1 MMDFIPSA
9 LGLSQNALTVS
20 FLVFLRVGAMMAVLP
35 AFGERSVPQRIRL
48 VLTLCFTI
56 IVTPAVAADM
66 IPLASEQGLIGR
78 ALATEVLAGL
88 AVGIVLRIFVM
99 ILEMAGAM
107 IAQSTSLS
115 QMFGGGAVDAQP
127 VVGHLLLVGG
137 LALAAM
143 LDLHVRVVEIL
154 IMSYEFIPAGTFIG
168 AGELSGWGL
177 QHIRTGFSMAF
188 SLSAPFVIASLVYN
202 VALGVINRAMPQ
214 LMVAM
219 VGAPAITLGG
229 MVLMLITLPLLLQ
242 IWRSGFDMLLM
253 NPFGAP

>member
-1 MMDFIPSA
+1 MMGLIPA
-9 LGLSQNALTVS
+9 TLGVSQDALTIA
-20 FLVFLRVGAMMAVLP
+20 FFVFLRVGAMMAVLP

-56 IVTPAVAADM
+56 VVAPAVATDLM
-66 IPLASEQGLIGR
+66 PLASEQGAIGR
-78 ALATEVLAGL
+78 ALATEVVAGL
-88 AVGIVLRIFVM
+88 SVGIVLRIFVM

-154 IMSYEFIPAGTFIG
+154 IMSYNFIPAGTFIG
-168 AGELSGWGL
+168 AAELSQWGL
-177 QHIRTGFSMAF
+177 QNIRTGFSMAF

-229 MVLMLITLPLLLQ
+229 MVLMLISLPFLLE
-242 IWRSGFDMLLM
+242 IWRNGFDVLLM

>member
-1 MMDFIPSA
+1 MMDFLPSS
-9 LGLSQNALTVS
+9 LGLSQDLLTVG

-35 AFGERSVPQRIRL
+35 AFGERSIPQRIRL
-48 VLTLCFTI
+48 ALTLCFTI
-56 IVTPAVAADM
+56 VVTPAVAETLL
-66 IPLASEQGLIGR
+66 PVASEPGIIWR
-78 ALATEVLAGL
+78 ALATDVLAGL
-88 AVGIVLRIFVM
+88 AIGFVLRVFVM

-107 IAQSTSLS
+107 IAISTSLS

-143 LDLHVRVVEIL
+143 LDLHVRVVEII
-154 IMSYEFIPAGTFIG
+154 IMSYTFIPAGTFVG
-168 AGELSGWGL
+168 AAELSEWGL
-177 QHIRTGFSMAF
+177 DSIRTGFSMAF

-229 MVLMLITLPLLLQ
+229 MVLMFITLPLLLQ
-242 IWRSGFDMLLM
+242 IWRQGFDVLLM
-253 NPFGAP
+253 NPFGAS

>member
-1 MMDFIPSA
+1 MMEFIPSA
-9 LGLSQNALTVS
+9 LGMSQDALTVA

-35 AFGERSVPQRIRL
+35 AFGERSIPQRIRL

-56 IVTPAVAADM
+56 VVTPVVAADLLP
-66 IPLASEQGLIGR
+66 IAAQKGIIGR

-154 IMSYEFIPAGTFIG
+154 IMSYDFVPAGEFIG
-168 AGELSGWGL
+168 AGELSEWGL
-177 QHIRTGFSMAF
+177 DHIRTGFSMAF

-242 IWRSGFDMLLM
+242 IWRQGFDLLLM
-253 NPFGAP
+253 NPFGGS

>member
-1 MMDFIPSA
+1 MMDLIPSA

-56 IVTPAVAADM
+56 VVTPAVAADM

-168 AGELSGWGL
+168 AGELSEWGL

>member
-1 MMDFIPSA
+1 MIENIPSI
-9 LGLSQNALTVS
+9 LGLSQDA
-20 FLVFLRVGAMMAVLP
+20 FMIGFMVFLRVGAMMAVLP
-35 AFGERSVPQRIRL
+35 AFGERSIPQRIRI
-48 VLTLCFTI
+48 VLALCFS
-56 IVTPAVAADM
+56 IVVAPAVASDVFSV
-66 IPLASEQGLIGR
+66 ASQQGIIGKALI
-78 ALATEVLAGL
+78 TEVVAGL
-88 AVGIVLRIFVM
+88 ALGFILRMFVM
-99 ILEMAGAM
+99 ILEMAGAI

-143 LDLHVRVVEIL
+143 LDLHVRVVEIV
-154 IMSYEFIPAGTFIG
+154 IMSYKFIPAGTFIG
-168 AGELSGWGL
+168 GAELSQWGL

-229 MVLMLITLPLLLQ
+229 MVLMFITLPLLLQ
-242 IWRSGFDMLLM
+242 IWRHGFDVLLM
-253 NPFGAP
+253 NPFEVL

>member
-1 MMDFIPSA
+1 MMEFIPPS
-9 LGLSQNALTVS
+9 LGLSQNVLTIA

-35 AFGERSVPQRIRL
+35 AFGERSIPQNVRL

-56 IVTPAVAADM
+56 VVAPVVSVELL
-66 IPLASEQGLIGR
+66 PLASEQGIIGR

-99 ILEMAGAM
+99 ILEMAGSI

-154 IMSYEFIPAGTFIG
+154 IMSYDYVPAGTFIG
-168 AGELSGWGL
+168 AGELSEWGL
-177 QHIRTGFSMAF
+177 QHIRNGFSMAF

-242 IWRSGFDMLLM
+242 IWRRGFDVLLM
-253 NPFGAP
+253 NPFGVF

>member
-1 MMDFIPSA
+1 MMDFLPA
-9 LGLSQNALTVS
+9 TLGLTQDMLMIG

-35 AFGERSVPQRIRL
+35 AFGERSIPQRVRL
-48 VLTLCFTI
+48 ALALCFAI
-56 IVTPAVAADM
+56 VVTPAVAEDLMPYAV
-66 IPLASEQGLIGR
+66 EQGIMSR

-88 AVGIVLRIFVM
+88 AVGMVLRIFVI
-99 ILEMAGAM
+99 ILEMAGAI
-107 IAQSTSLS
+107 IAMSTSLS

-154 IMSYEFIPAGTFIG
+154 IMSYKFIPVGTFIG
-168 AGELSGWGL
+168 AGELSEWGL
-177 QHIRTGFSMAF
+177 EHIRSGFSMAF

-229 MVLMLITLPLLLQ
+229 MVLMFITLPLLLQ
-242 IWRSGFDMLLM
+242 IWRKGFDLLLF
-253 NPFGAP
+253 NPFGAS

>member
-1 MMDFIPSA
+1 MMELLPIS
-9 LGLSQNALTVS
+9 LGLTQDMLMVG

-35 AFGERSVPQRIRL
+35 AFGERSIPQRVRL
-48 VLTLCFTI
+48 ALALCFAI
-56 IVTPAVAADM
+56 VVTPAVAADLM
-66 IPLASEQGLIGR
+66 PYAAEQGIVSR
-78 ALATEVLAGL
+78 ALATEVLAGM

-99 ILEMAGAM
+99 ILEMAGAI
-107 IAQSTSLS
+107 IAISTSLS

-127 VVGHLLLVGG
+127 VVGHMLLVGG

-143 LDLHVRVVEIL
+143 LDLHVRVVEII
-154 IMSYEFIPAGTFIG
+154 IMSYEFIPVGTFIG
-168 AGELSGWGL
+168 AGELSEWGL
-177 QHIRTGFSMAF
+177 QHIRSGFAMAF

-229 MVLMLITLPLLLQ
+229 MVLMFITLPLLLQ
-242 IWRSGFDMLLM
+242 IWLKGFNVLLF
-253 NPFGAP
+253 NPFEAP

>member
-1 MMDFIPSA
+1 MMELIPA
-9 LGLSQNALTVS
+9 TLGLSQNALTVA

-56 IVTPAVAADM
+56 VVTPVVTSNLL
-66 IPLASEQGLIGR
+66 PLASEQGIIGR
-78 ALATEVLAGL
+78 AFATEVLAGL
-88 AVGIVLRIFVM
+88 AIGIVLRIFVM

-154 IMSYEFIPAGTFIG
+154 VMSYEFIPAGTFIG
-168 AGELSGWGL
+168 AGELSEWGL

-242 IWRSGFDMLLM
+242 IWRQGFDLLLM

>member
-1 MMDFIPSA
+1 MMEFIPST
-9 LGLSQNALTVS
+9 LGLSQNVLMVA

-35 AFGERSVPQRIRL
+35 AFGERSIPQKVRL

-56 IVTPAVAADM
+56 VVVPVVSTELL
-66 IPLASEQGLIGR
+66 PLTSKQGIIGR

-99 ILEMAGAM
+99 ILEMAGSI

-154 IMSYEFIPAGTFIG
+154 IMSYDYVPAGTFIG
-168 AGELSGWGL
+168 AGELSEWGL
-177 QHIRTGFSMAF
+177 QHIRSGFSMAF

-229 MVLMLITLPLLLQ
+229 MVLMLIALPLLLQ
-242 IWRSGFDMLLM
+242 IWQRGFDLLLM
-253 NPFGAP
+253 NPFGVF